1 MSKGKR
7 KQTHHHV
14 RNVSIAD
21 DFPSH
26 DTKVY
31 MSTLKAGE
39 ADLDNLGDFE
49 FLGRLSKEEVDYI
62 CEHNPTNIPYERLD
76 FSALNEEDQRGTDE
90 DIAYIIANVQHI
102 DRNQDFDFAEF
113 KKKFKKKN
121 KLSRRRIKKI
131 CQAIDKED
139 EREMALQ
146 RVRNSLTNRNKESKQ
161 YFEEAHY
168 INSSPLTHDEK
179 LSLSTQEVGATK
191 LVPGGLLSFMQAEQ
205 EMQIAG
211 EVFEL
216 SGLDLIA
223 AEIDPKTLKFKR

>member
-1 MSKGKR
+1 MTKGRSKKPYYFN
-7 KQTHHHV
+7 TPTETAILTTFTV
-14 RNVSIAD
+14 E
-21 DFPSH
+21 
-26 DTKVY
+26 
-31 MSTLKAGE
+31 E
-39 ADLDNLGDFE
+39 AAF
-49 FLGRLSKEEVDYI
+49 I
-62 CEHNPTNIPYERLD
+62 CEHNPNQIPYERLD

-90 DIAYIIANVQHI
+90 DITYIIANVQHI

-139 EREMALQ
+139 EQAMELQ
-146 RVRNSLTNRNKESKQ
+146 RKRQSSKITK
-161 YFEEAHY
+161 YAGIFHYSEEAQY

-191 LVPGGLLSFMQAEQ
+191 LVPGGLLSFMEAEQ
-205 EMQIAG
+205 DMKIES
-211 EVFEL
+211 EVFEF
-216 SGLDLIA
+216 SGIDLIA

>member
-26 DTKVY
+26 NTKVY

-49 FLGRLSKEEVDYI
+49 FLGRLSKDEVDFI
-62 CEHNPTNIPYERLD
+62 CEHNPTNIPYETLD
-76 FSALNEEDQRGTDE
+76 FSVLNDDSQSGK
-90 DIAYIIANVQHI
+90 Y
-102 DRNQDFDFAEF
+102 
-113 KKKFKKKN
+113 
-121 KLSRRRIKKI
+121 
-131 CQAIDKED
+131 
-139 EREMALQ
+139 
-146 RVRNSLTNRNKESKQ
+146 ESKQ
-161 YFEEAHY
+161 YFEEAQY

-179 LSLSTQEVGATK
+179 LSLSTQEVGVTK
-191 LVPGGLLSFMQAEQ
+191 LIPGGLLSFMEAEQ
-205 EMQIAG
+205 EMKIEG
-211 EVFEL
+211 EVFEF

-223 AEIDPKTLKFKR
+223 AEIDHKTLKFKR

>member
-7 KQTHHHV
+7 KQTHHYV

-62 CEHNPTNIPYERLD
+62 CEHNPSNIPYGNLD
-76 FSALNEEDQRGTDE
+76 FSALNDDPQSGT
-90 DIAYIIANVQHI
+90 
-102 DRNQDFDFAEF
+102 
-113 KKKFKKKN
+113 
-121 KLSRRRIKKI
+121 
-131 CQAIDKED
+131 
-139 EREMALQ
+139 
-146 RVRNSLTNRNKESKQ
+146 KESKQ
-161 YFEEAHY
+161 YFEEAQY

-179 LSLSTQEVGATK
+179 LSLSNQEVGATK
-191 LVPGGLLSFMQAEQ
+191 LVPGGLLSFMETQKDMKIEGDVY
-205 EMQIAG
+205 E
-211 EVFEL
+211 F